1 MLIATIKQLCKTI
14 AIVLCN
20 CNNNKKNKQKKNI
33 KQLKFVQNAVQLVWN
48 SQITTSSEDI

>member
-33 KQLKFVQNAVQLVWN
+33 KQLKFVQNAVQLV
-48 SQITTSSEDI
+48 